1 VNDALFVYYKIE
13 ESQHAHWLQKVRDF
27 QRQLAVAHPTLELE
41 LMQRP
46 EASSEKMETW
56 MEIYRHPSG
65 ITDAM
70 ILSIQELAKSN
81 GLPDKRACEVFIRL
95 V

>member
-13 ESQHAHWLQKVRDF
+13 ESQHAYWLQRVRDL
-27 QRQLAVAHPTLELE
+27 QRQLTAAHPTLELE

-46 EASSEKMETW
+46 GTSSEKMETW
-56 MEIYRHPSG
+56 MEINRHPAG
-65 ITDAM
+65 VTDAM
-70 ILSIQELAKSN
+70 ILSIQELAQAN
-81 GLPDKRACEVFIRL
+81 GLPDKRACEVFIPL

>member
-1 VNDALFVYYKIE
+1 VNNALFVYYKIE
-13 ESQHAHWLQKVRDF
+13 ESQHAHCLQRVRDF
-27 QRQLAVAHPTLELE
+27 QRKLTTAYPTLELE

-46 EASSEKMETW
+46 GTSSEKMETW
-56 MEIYRHPSG
+56 MEIYRHPAG

-70 ILSIQELAKSN
+70 ILSIQELAHAN
-81 GLPDKRACEVFIRL
+81 GLPDKRACEMFVPL